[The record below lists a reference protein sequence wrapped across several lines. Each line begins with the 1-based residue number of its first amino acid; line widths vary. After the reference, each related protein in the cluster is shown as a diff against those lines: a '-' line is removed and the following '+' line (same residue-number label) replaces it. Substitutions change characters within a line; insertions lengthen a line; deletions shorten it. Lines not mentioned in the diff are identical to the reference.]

1 MSHRTQVALSDTQYR
16 RLLTES
22 EQSGL
27 SLAGLVRRAVDN
39 CYGQPAP
46 EEVVRALRASFG
58 SWQDRDFDG
67 ERLRRGHA
75 ARAGPRLRTL
85 SRSILTRPS

>member
-67 ERLRRGHA
+67 ESYVEAMRPGLGRGF
-75 ARAGPRLRTL
+75 ARFPD
-85 SRSILTRPS
+85 RS